1 MTNNPPSAQIKPG
14 EYGFPLKLKARY
26 DNFIGGEWVA
36 PADGEYYQ
44 NLTPVTGQLL
54 CEVASSGKRDIDL
67 ALDAAHKVKD
77 KWAHTSVQDRA
88 AILFKIADRMEQ
100 NLELLATAETWDN
113 GKPIRETSA
122 ADVPLAIDHFRY
134 FASCIRAQEGGISE
148 VDSETVAYH
157 FHEPLGVVGQIIPWN
172 FPLLMAS
179 WKMAPALAAGNCV
192 VLKPARLTPLSVLLL
207 MEIVG
212 DLLPPGVVN
221 VVNGAGG
228 VIGEY
233 LATSKRIAKVAF
245 TGSTEVGQQIMQY
258 ATQNIIPVTLEL
270 GGKSPNIFFAD
281 VMDEE
286 DAFFDKALEGFALFA
301 FNQGEV
307 CTCPSR
313 ALVQESIYERF
324 MERAIRRVESIRSG
338 NPLDSVTQ
346 MGAQVSHGQLET
358 ILNYIDIGKKE
369 GADVLTGGRRK
380 LLEGELKDGYYLEP
394 TILFGQ
400 NNMRVFQ
407 EEIFGPVLAVT
418 TFKTMEDEA
427 LVLLL
432 IEKMR
437 ESGDILSHHGWL
449 HLPDHKAGFSEEQ
462 QAIWQKAEPLFG
474 DEPWWVRDLAKETG
488 TDEQAMRLTLRQA
501 AQQGIITAIVKDRYY
516 RNDRIVEF
524 ANMIRDLDQECGSTC
539 AADFRDRLGVGRKLA
554 IQILE
559 YFDRI
564 GFTRRRGNDHLLRDA
579 LLFPE
584 K

>member
-228 VIGEY
+228 EIGEY

-346 MGAQVSHGQLET
+346 MGWIFSAG
-358 ILNYIDIGKKE
+358 ILGLLPGALVGGMLADRYGRKRILIGSV
-369 GADVLTGGRRK
+369 A
-380 LLEGELKDGYYLEP
+380 
-394 TILFGQ
+394 LFGLFSLATAIAWDFPSLVFARLMTGVGLGAALP
-400 NNMRVFQ
+400 NLIALTSEAAGPRFRGTAVSLMYCGVPIGAALAATLGFAGAFLSRGAGRVNC
-407 EEIFGPVLAVT
+407 A
-418 TFKTMEDEA
+418 
-427 LVLLL
+427 
-432 IEKMR
+432 
-437 ESGDILSHHGWL
+437 
-449 HLPDHKAGFSEEQ
+449 
-462 QAIWQKAEPLFG
+462 
-474 DEPWWVRDLAKETG
+474 
-488 TDEQAMRLTLRQA
+488 
-501 AQQGIITAIVKDRYY
+501 ITA
-516 RNDRIVEF
+516 
-524 ANMIRDLDQECGSTC
+524 QST
-539 AADFRDRLGVGRKLA
+539 
-554 IQILE
+554 
-559 YFDRI
+559 
-564 GFTRRRGNDHLLRDA
+564 DA
-579 LLFPE
+579 G